1 MDRVYLDGVIARSQ
15 ALLQLLIQSMATT
28 QVTDVRYF
36 IQQQAPMVVR
46 ALDRAHAL
54 RNALL

>member
-1 MDRVYLDGVIARSQ
+1 VDRVYLDGVIARSQ

-28 QVTDVRYF
+28 QETDVRYF
-36 IQQQAPMVVR
+36 IQQQAPTVVR